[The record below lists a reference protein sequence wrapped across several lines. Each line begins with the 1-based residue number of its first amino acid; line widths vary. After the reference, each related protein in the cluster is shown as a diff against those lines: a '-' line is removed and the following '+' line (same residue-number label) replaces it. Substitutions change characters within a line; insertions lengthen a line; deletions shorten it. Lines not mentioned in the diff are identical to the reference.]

1 MYEIIKLLCIERCRT
16 FKTEKNIER
25 CWRMIVLKECRDDK
39 WRENAASHRW
49 YFKNRLPPDGACNFG
64 LKAIILML
72 FPGKTSNL
80 ASLVWLSKWLILLI
94 LAMVLAMYT
103 GMNIN
108 AFDKIN
114 IFMYLRDIIREGKIY
129 GKTITRNLWNVQ
141 SFDKKGK

>member
-1 MYEIIKLLCIERCRT
+1 
-16 FKTEKNIER
+16 
-25 CWRMIVLKECRDDK
+25 
-39 WRENAASHRW
+39 
-49 YFKNRLPPDGACNFG
+49 
-64 LKAIILML
+64 
-72 FPGKTSNL
+72 
-80 ASLVWLSKWLILLI
+80 
-94 LAMVLAMYT
+94 MVVAMYT